1 MEIYDVK
8 ERKIRNMIDI
18 KHAQRA
24 FRDYVKPYD
33 ITNGKIEI
41 KIKHTYRTVEVAK
54 KIAED
59 LHLNEEQSLLAQLI
73 SLLHDIGRFEQ
84 VRIYDTFRDI
94 DSVDHADLG
103 VKILFEDGEIRKFI
117 EDTKYDDIIYK
128 AVKNHNKFKIEEGL
142 NKEELLQAKIVR
154 DADKTDIFARF
165 AQDIELCKN
174 VLYDYKEMAKQTI
187 SPKIMEKFKTY
198 EQANRDE
205 FTSDIDSY
213 INIISFIF
221 DYNFIT
227 GLKIIKQN
235 HYIERTMEPICI
247 CEDTKEQMQTI
258 INIANTYIEKRI
270 KEGC

>member
-1 MEIYDVK
+1 
-8 ERKIRNMIDI
+8 MINI
-18 KHAQRA
+18 EHAQKA
-24 FRDYVKPYD
+24 FRNYVKPYD
-33 ITNGKIEI
+33 VTNGKIEI

-54 KIAED
+54 KIAQD
-59 LHLNEEQSLLAQLI
+59 LNLNKEQTLLAQLI

-94 DSVDHADLG
+94 DSIDHADLG

-128 AVKNHNKFKIEEGL
+128 AVKNHNKFKIEDGL
-142 NKEELLQAKIVR
+142 NEEEQLHAKIVR

-165 AQDIELCKN
+165 ALDIELCQN
-174 VLYDYKEMAKQTI
+174 VLYDYKEMAKQTV
-187 SPKIMEKFKTY
+187 SPKIMEKFKKY

-227 GLKIIKQN
+227 GLKIIQKN
-235 HYIERTMEPICI
+235 NYIERTMKPICT
-247 CEDTKEQMQTI
+247 CEQTKQQMQTI

-270 KEGC
+270 KKGC

>member
-1 MEIYDVK
+1 M
-8 ERKIRNMIDI
+8 
-18 KHAQRA
+18 A

-41 KIKHTYRTVEVAK
+41 KIRHTYRTVEVAK

-103 VKILFEDGEIRKFI
+103 VKILFEEGEIRKFI
-117 EDTKYDDIIYK
+117 EDTQYDDIIYK

-154 DADKTDIFARF
+154 DADKTDIFSVF
-165 AQDIELCKN
+165 VDDIEQKRN
-174 VLYDYKEMAKQTI
+174 ELYDYKQMAKQKI
-187 SPKIMEKFKTY
+187 NSKIMEDFHQY
-198 EQANRDE
+198 NQSNRDN
-205 FTSDIDSY
+205 FTRDIDNY
-213 INIISFIF
+213 INIIAFIF